1 MEDVAKVVLLEQFS
15 VLLVSNTEAVKKI
28 IDVGWGEIWTILE
41 TSQVRV
47 EVVVILD
54 CLNNVSLALKF
65 KEFLCNKNVT
75 IVKGHIEVS

>member
-65 KEFLCNKNVT
+65 K
-75 IVKGHIEVS
+75 